1 MNKLNRKIQ
10 YYYYHFH
17 YNNSRW
23 LAVHVFE
30 LLSLKQNCKDTYE
43 EFMKGNFVTQKT
55 GNKFSAMAHDQVHKQ
70 LNAMVK
76 GDGGVI
82 GITNKDKTLRRQSVA
97 GPETARV
104 LSEYTPFYG
113 AKFDN
118 IHHEQSPSVKK
129 KTFAENVKK
138 ECLVFEEA
146 GNPFSDIS
154 TDLYTFDTK
163 HIVPDLVKVSVETAE
178 SIGTKQFQAFCL

>member
-30 LLSLKQNCKDTYE
+30 LLYLKQNCKDTYE

-55 GNKFSAMAHDQVHKQ
+55 GNKFSAMAHDQVHEQ

-82 GITNKDKTLRRQSVA
+82 GITNKDKTLRR
-97 GPETARV
+97 
-104 LSEYTPFYG
+104 
-113 AKFDN
+113 
-118 IHHEQSPSVKK
+118 
-129 KTFAENVKK
+129 
-138 ECLVFEEA
+138 
-146 GNPFSDIS
+146 
-154 TDLYTFDTK
+154 
-163 HIVPDLVKVSVETAE
+163 
-178 SIGTKQFQAFCL
+178 